1 MRIYTREHVVGVGVV
16 ARREGDRGLQVGLG
30 GFGSGR
36 RERSDDLVPMP
47 EAG

>member
-1 MRIYTREHVVGVGVV
+1 MRISTREHVVGVGVV

-36 RERSDDLVPMP
+36 SERSDDLIPRTETV
-47 EAG
+47 